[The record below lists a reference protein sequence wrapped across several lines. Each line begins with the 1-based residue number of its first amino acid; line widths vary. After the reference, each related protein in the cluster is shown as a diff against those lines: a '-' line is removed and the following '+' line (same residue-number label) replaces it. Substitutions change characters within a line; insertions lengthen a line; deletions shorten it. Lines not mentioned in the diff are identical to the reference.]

1 MWRGS
6 RCGEVTVVGG
16 SRCGEVTVVGGSHC
30 GEVTVVGGSRCGEVR
45 LHKNPH
51 TGLCIVL
58 RALFNN

>member
-1 MWRGS
+1 M
-6 RCGEVTVVGG
+6 TVVGG